1 MVDQALFPPHH
12 HQLTSRPIHYLGKI
26 GFSKPLNQSNF
37 PEFKGEVYDRLTSM
51 RCTLDNVYSFGKKVY
66 KQAVVFKLQTT
77 MTPLQRFRKYLQLAL
92 ANADEQRKMPIMNGE
107 EVATH
112 SSLTLSHLAGIP
124 IGVLRPLLRGLR
136 GVGVRIGQKRLL
148 LGSCWASGG
157 LAVLLLFCAI
167 AMDSWLFTVERELD
181 PSNGTNLYTV
191 HSGLWRYCKKCQFMK
206 EVGKNTQWN
215 MAWLVHDYH
224 FVNCSYIPHFQQRN
238 KESGELKPTESI
250 LYSMRPAAFFPL
262 VGLVLL
268 CLGGGCGL
276 AACWGRRRARLLL
289 FLSGGFCIISGIL
302 ILIGIVLYV
311 GSVSL
316 AFDSISGPL
325 RVEIRY
331 YYSFGTAFRLCI
343 GAFVLSEF
351 SGVFVV
357 HLLLAELRHLQ
368 NQHKSKSCYSAM
380 NSVSIDILSSSR
392 IPTATTS
399 VAQISLTENC
409 LDKPN
414 KSGDNMSYLTLNRR
428 PQPTKTNHVPVAN
441 HANNALRVKVI
452 PYHRSPVSGA
462 KIPVP
467 KINTHSMESL
477 DQDLN
482 NTDVE
487 EPIRWAPVK
496 QRRIVG
502 QMNGSLNSVRN
513 AGIGHLRRGN
523 ARSAVNIRTEEE
535 IPDLMPCHKS
545 ARGSK
550 QLLYYSCRECEEMAK
565 MRQQHQRNNSNLMSG
580 RSSSLLHQMPISDSS
595 STTNS
600 DSMTPS
606 ISVTCSSYSGSD
618 EKLSDKL
625 YYDQS
630 PRRSTSRSHCMRS
643 RVNLISSASTSQ
655 RKISRSTFSESNKTL
670 QSINPPLRGEE
681 TNTTSESERRDTEVS
696 ASSGVVCRCPE
707 NYSGGGDPMVKPNA
721 ENQPLSSRNTS
732 VQRTKKPTKPYQQV
746 TSI

>member
-1 MVDQALFPPHH
+1 MFPFRI
-12 HQLTSRPIHYLGKI
+12 LT
-26 GFSKPLNQSNF
+26 
-37 PEFKGEVYDRLTSM
+37 
-51 RCTLDNVYSFGKKVY
+51 
-66 KQAVVFKLQTT
+66 
-77 MTPLQRFRKYLQLAL
+77 
-92 ANADEQRKMPIMNGE
+92 
-107 EVATH
+107 
-112 SSLTLSHLAGIP
+112 
-124 IGVLRPLLRGLR
+124 
-136 GVGVRIGQKRLL
+136 
-148 LGSCWASGG
+148 
-157 LAVLLLFCAI
+157 
-167 AMDSWLFTVERELD
+167 
-181 PSNGTNLYTV
+181 
-191 HSGLWRYCKKCQFMK
+191 
-206 EVGKNTQWN
+206 
-215 MAWLVHDYH
+215 
-224 FVNCSYIPHFQQRN
+224 
-238 KESGELKPTESI
+238 
-250 LYSMRPAAFFPL
+250 
-262 VGLVLL
+262 
-268 CLGGGCGL
+268 
-276 AACWGRRRARLLL
+276 
-289 FLSGGFCIISGIL
+289 
-302 ILIGIVLYV
+302 LIGIVLYV

-316 AFDSISGPL
+316 AFDSTSGPL

-428 PQPTKTNHVPVAN
+428 SQPAKTNHIPVAN

-452 PYHRSPVSGA
+452 PYRRSPISGT
-462 KIPVP
+462 KIPVS
-467 KINTHSMESL
+467 KISTHSMESL
-477 DQDLN
+477 DQDLSN
-482 NTDVE
+482 IDTD
-487 EPIRWAPVK
+487 EPVRWAPVK
-496 QRRIVG
+496 QRRIVD
-502 QMNGSLNSVRN
+502 QMNGSLNSIQN
-513 AGIGHLRRGN
+513 AAVGRLRRGN
-523 ARSAVNIRTEEE
+523 ARSAVNIRAEEE

-565 MRQQHQRNNSNLMSG
+565 MRQQHQRNNGNLMSR

-595 STTNS
+595 STNS

-606 ISVTCSSYSGSD
+606 ISVSCSSYSGSD

-630 PRRSTSRSHCMRS
+630 PRRSTPRSHCMRP
-643 RVNLISSASTSQ
+643 RIIPISSASTSQ

-670 QSINPPLRGEE
+670 QSLNPPLRGEE
-681 TNTTSESERRDTEVS
+681 TNTTSESERRETEVS

-707 NYSGGGDPMVKPNA
+707 NYSGGGEQMVKPLA
-721 ENQPLSSRNTS
+721 ENHPLSSRNTS
-732 VQRTKKPTKPYQQV
+732 VQRPKKSAKPYQQV